1 MARQAWSEEE
11 EDTLLTNRTS
21 LVDLRVWR
29 TDNGGFHPSYLGV
42 LKHEMQVL
50 FPQACINEI
59 HIEGRIKKWKS
70 DYHKLDAMLRRPEF
84 GWNRNENKLLVENE
98 VWNAFVQDHQHLRH
112 FRDR

>member
-42 LKHEMQVL
+42 VKNEMQVL
-50 FPQACINEI
+50 FLQA
-59 HIEGRIKKWKS
+59 
-70 DYHKLDAMLRRPEF
+70 YAMLRRPGF
-84 GWNRNENKLLVENE
+84 GWNRNENKLVVENE
-98 VWNAFVQDHQHLRH
+98 VWNAFVQESTLK
-112 FRDR
+112 FVFNFV

>member
-50 FPQACINEI
+50 FPQA
-59 HIEGRIKKWKS
+59 
-70 DYHKLDAMLRRPEF
+70 YAMLRRPEF

-98 VWNAFVQDHQHLRH
+98 VWNAFVQESTLK
-112 FRDR
+112 FVFNFV